1 MAFKDW
7 KGKKTAAACLGGSVL
22 LAAVA
27 LTNDYQSVTLA
38 EETEKPLTL
47 AIAGQEQEQE
57 EAPASETLE
66 EKGEDK
72 ISLSVADSKRDE
84 AEAAAEET
92 LELTEAVEEETPEFL
107 GEFTEDTEKTEEAEK
122 VEEEPEGKE
131 EKKAA
136 NYGTLETTS
145 TGEDGII
152 AMDVSA
158 IVENC
163 MPSIVSITNH
173 SVQEVQSYFYGSQEM
188 ETESAGSG
196 IIIAQNDT
204 ELLIA
209 TNKHVV
215 EDAAKMT
222 VCFTVDAE
230 DPEDLVVEAVTKGTD
245 GSYDLAVVAVN
256 LEDIPEDI
264 YKQLKIATLGS
275 SDDLKVGET
284 AIAIGNAL
292 GTGQTVTSGII
303 SALEREIT
311 TDVGTFTE
319 LQTDAAINFGCS
331 GGALLNKRGEVI
343 GINSAKATSDYAE
356 SMGYAIPID
365 AAIPILTNLINRE
378 TRTAVDNHGYMGITV
393 VPVSDEAKEMYNMPA
408 GAFVYEVTEGSAGE
422 EAGLKKG
429 DIITGF
435 DGITIDSSDTLVET
449 LGYYEAGETVTVEI
463 QVAEGGAYKA
473 KELEVTLQEGE
484 PAEDAEADEEL
495 EALPEEE
502 EEEEGEVPREYF
514 EYNPNQEG
522 NGMGDLYDF
531 FFNGGNGFY

>member
-502 EEEEGEVPREYF
+502 EEGEVPREYF